1 MDGKEIE
8 MRKSKSKAAQMH
20 VPKKNRQLFEQI
32 VELIDAF
39 CDTHLNDSYKELCD
53 HMAGAICRTH
63 LPLSSSSPAAWAGG
77 IVHAVGWVNFL
88 YDPKQ
93 SIHMTPA
100 QLAEGFGISQGTMT
114 AKSKIIRDKLD
125 LMQLDPDWC
134 LPELLID
141 NPLVWMF
148 DVDGLIMDI
157 RMAPREAQE
166 EAYEMGLIP
175 FIPADKQEQETES
188 GPGIKII
195 EFPSS
200 KSKTSGL
207 KSPKKHKDNVPDSFE
222 ELEE

>member
-1 MDGKEIE
+1 
-8 MRKSKSKAAQMH
+8 MRKTKSKAAQMH

-39 CDTHLNDSYKELCD
+39 CDAHLKENYKELCE

-63 LPLSSSSPAAWAGG
+63 LPLSSSSPADWAGG
-77 IVHAVGWVNFL
+77 IVHAIGWVNFL
-88 YDPKQ
+88 FDPKQ
-93 SIHMTPA
+93 DPHMTSA
-100 QLAEGFGISQGTMT
+100 QLAEGFGVSKKTMA
-114 AKSKIIRDKLD
+114 AKSKFIRDKFD

-157 RMAPREAQE
+157 RTASRDAQQ

-175 FIPADKQEQETES
+175 FIPADKQESESES
-188 GPGIKII
+188 GQEINII
-195 EFPSS
+195 EFTSK
-200 KSKTSGL
+200 KSKVS
-207 KSPKKHKDNVPDSFE
+207 KPKNNVPNLFD

>member
-8 MRKSKSKAAQMH
+8 MRKTKSKAAQMH

-39 CDTHLNDSYKELCD
+39 CDAHLNENYKELCE
-53 HMAGAICRTH
+53 HMAGEICRKH
-63 LPLSSSSPAAWAGG
+63 LPLSSSGPAVWAGG

-88 YDPKQ
+88 HDPKQ
-93 SIHMTPA
+93 TPHMTSA
-100 QLAEGFGISQGTMT
+100 QLAEGFGVSKGTMA
-114 AKSKIIRDKLD
+114 AKSKIIRDKFD

-157 RMAPREAQE
+157 RTASRDVQQ

-175 FIPADKQEQETES
+175 FIPADKQEPESES
-188 GPGIKII
+188 GPEINII

-200 KSKTSGL
+200 KSRISK
-207 KSPKKHKDNVPDSFE
+207 PKNNVPNLFDG
-222 ELEE
+222 LEE

>member
-1 MDGKEIE
+1 

-20 VPKKNRQLFEQI
+20 VPKKNRQLFGQI

-39 CDTHLNDSYKELCD
+39 CDTHLNDSYKELCE

-63 LPLSSSSPAAWAGG
+63 LRLSSSSPAAWAGG

-88 YDPKQ
+88 HDPKQ
-93 SIHMTPA
+93 SPHVTST
-100 QLAEGFGISQGTMT
+100 QLAEGFDISQGTMM

-175 FIPADKQEQETES
+175 FIPADKQEQEIES

-195 EFPSS
+195 EFPSG
-200 KSKTSGL
+200 KSRTSGP
-207 KSPKKHKDNVPDSFE
+207 KSPQKQKDNAPDLFE

>member
-1 MDGKEIE
+1 

-32 VELIDAF
+32 VELIDTF
-39 CDTHLNDSYKELCD
+39 CDAHLNENYKELCE
-53 HMAGAICRTH
+53 HMAGEICRTH
-63 LPLSSSSPAAWAGG
+63 LPLSSSSPAVWAGG

-88 YDPKQ
+88 HDPKQ
-93 SIHMTPA
+93 SPHMTSA
-100 QLAEGFGISQGTMT
+100 QLAEGLGIPKETM
-114 AKSKIIRDKLD
+114 AEKSKIIRDKFD

-157 RMAPREAQE
+157 RTASRDVQQ

-175 FIPADKQEQETES
+175 FIPADKQEPESES
-188 GPGIKII
+188 GPEINII
-195 EFPSS
+195 EFSSS
-200 KSKTSGL
+200 KSEVS
-207 KSPKKHKDNVPDSFE
+207 KSKNNVPNLFD

>member
-39 CDTHLNDSYKELCD
+39 CDAHLNENYKELCE
-53 HMAGAICRTH
+53 HMAGVICRTH
-63 LPLSSSSPAAWAGG
+63 LPLSSSKPAVWAGG

-88 YDPKQ
+88 HDPKQ
-93 SIHMTPA
+93 SPHMTSA
-100 QLAEGFGISQGTMT
+100 QLAEGFGISKGTMA
-114 AKSKIIRDKLD
+114 AKSKIIRDKFD

-157 RMAPREAQE
+157 RTASRDVQQ

-175 FIPADKQEQETES
+175 FIPADKQELEPES
-188 GPGIKII
+188 GPEINII

-200 KSKTSGL
+200 KSKVSKP
-207 KSPKKHKDNVPDSFE
+207 KSPQKPKDNVPNLFDG
-222 ELEE
+222 LEE

>member
-8 MRKSKSKAAQMH
+8 MRKIKSKAAQMH

-39 CDTHLNDSYKELCD
+39 CDAHLNENYKEICE
-53 HMAGAICRTH
+53 HMAGEICRTH
-63 LPLSSSSPAAWAGG
+63 LPLSSSSPTDWAGG
-77 IVHAVGWVNFL
+77 IVQAIGWVNL
-88 YDPKQ
+88 LHDPKQ
-93 SIHMTPA
+93 NPHMTSA
-100 QLAEGFGISQGTMT
+100 HLAEGFGISKDTM
-114 AKSKIIRDKLD
+114 AEKSKIIREKFD

-157 RMAPREAQE
+157 RTASRDVQQ
-166 EAYEMGLIP
+166 EAYEIGLIP
-175 FIPADKQEQETES
+175 FTPANKQDSDLSPE
-188 GPGIKII
+188 INII

-200 KSKTSGL
+200 KSKASKL
-207 KSPKKHKDNVPDSFE
+207 NNNVPNLFD

>member
-39 CDTHLNDSYKELCD
+39 CDTHLNDNYKELCE
-53 HMAGAICRTH
+53 HMAGEICRTH
-63 LPLSSSSPAAWAGG
+63 LPLSSSSPAHWAGG
-77 IVHAVGWVNFL
+77 IVQTVGWVNFL
-88 YDPKQ
+88 HDPKQ
-93 SIHMTPA
+93 SPHMTSA
-100 QLAEGFGISQGTMT
+100 QLAEGFGISKETIT
-114 AKSKIIRDKLD
+114 AKSKIIRDKFD

-175 FIPADKQEQETES
+175 FIPADMQEQETES

-200 KSKTSGL
+200 KSKTSGP
-207 KSPKKHKDNVPDSFE
+207 KSPQKLKDNVPDLFE

>member
-1 MDGKEIE
+1 
-8 MRKSKSKAAQMH
+8 MRKSKSKAEQMH

-32 VELIDAF
+32 VELIDAL
-39 CDTHLNDSYKELCD
+39 CDAHLNENYRELCE
-53 HMAGAICRTH
+53 HMAGEICRTH

-77 IVHAVGWVNFL
+77 IVHAIGWVNFL
-88 YDPKQ
+88 HDPKQ
-93 SIHMTPA
+93 SPHMTSV
-100 QLAEGFGISQGTMT
+100 QLAEGFGVSKGTMT
-114 AKSKIIRDKLD
+114 AKSKIIRDKFE

-157 RMAPREAQE
+157 RTASRDVQQ

-175 FIPADKQEQETES
+175 FIPADMQKPESES
-188 GPGIKII
+188 GPDIKII

-200 KSKTSGL
+200 KSKAS
-207 KSPKKHKDNVPDSFE
+207 KPKDNVPNLFE

>member
-1 MDGKEIE
+1 MERKEIE

-39 CDTHLNDSYKELCD
+39 CDAHLNENYKELCE
-53 HMAGAICRTH
+53 HMAGELCRTH
-63 LPLSSSSPAAWAGG
+63 LPLSRSSPAVWAGG

-88 YDPKQ
+88 HDPKQ
-93 SIHMTPA
+93 SPHMTSA
-100 QLAEGFGISQGTMT
+100 QLAEGFGVSKGTMA
-114 AKSKIIRDKLD
+114 AKSKIIRDKFD

-157 RMAPREAQE
+157 RTASRDVQE

-175 FIPADKQEQETES
+175 FIPADKEQPES
-188 GPGIKII
+188 ESDPEIKII
-195 EFPSS
+195 EFPSRQSKAS
-200 KSKTSGL
+200 KSK
-207 KSPKKHKDNVPDSFE
+207 SPQKPKDNVPNLFDG
-222 ELEE
+222 LEE

>member
-1 MDGKEIE
+1 
-8 MRKSKSKAAQMH
+8 MRKSKDKAEQMH
-20 VPKKNRQLFEQI
+20 VPKKNRQFFEQI

-39 CDTHLNDSYKELCD
+39 CDTHLNDSYKELCE

-63 LPLSSSSPAAWAGG
+63 LPLSSSSPASWACG

-88 YDPKQ
+88 HDPNQ
-93 SIHMTPA
+93 NPHMTSA
-100 QLAEGFGISQGTMT
+100 QLAEGFGVSQGTMT
-114 AKSKIIRDKLD
+114 AKSKIIRDKFD
-125 LMQLDPDWC
+125 LIQLDPDWC

-157 RMAPREAQE
+157 RTASRDVQQ

-175 FIPADKQEQETES
+175 FIPADKQELESES

-195 EFPSS
+195 EFPSR
-200 KSKTSGL
+200 KSKTSGS
-207 KSPKKHKDNVPDSFE
+207 KSPQKLKDNIPDLFE

>member
-1 MDGKEIE
+1 
-8 MRKSKSKAAQMH
+8 MRKSRSKAAQMH

-39 CDTHLNDSYKELCD
+39 CDAHLNDSYKELCE
-53 HMAGAICRTH
+53 HMASAICRTH

-88 YDPKQ
+88 HDPKQ
-93 SIHMTPA
+93 SLHMTSA

-157 RMAPREAQE
+157 RMAPREVQE

-175 FIPADKQEQETES
+175 FIPADKQEPEPES

-195 EFPSS
+195 EFPSR
-200 KSKTSGL
+200 KSKTSGP
-207 KSPKKHKDNVPDSFE
+207 KSPQKLKDDVPNLFDGSE
-222 ELEE
+222 E

>member
-8 MRKSKSKAAQMH
+8 MRKSKSKAEQMH
-20 VPKKNRQLFEQI
+20 VPKKNRWLFEQI
-32 VELIDAF
+32 VVLIEAF
-39 CDTHLNDSYKELCD
+39 CDAHLNENYKELCE
-53 HMAGAICRTH
+53 HMAGEICRTH
-63 LPLSSSSPAAWAGG
+63 LPLSSSSPADWAGG

-88 YDPKQ
+88 HDPKQ
-93 SIHMTPA
+93 SPHMTSA
-100 QLAEGFGISQGTMT
+100 QLAEGLGVPKETM
-114 AKSKIIRDKLD
+114 AEKSKIIRDKFD

-157 RMAPREAQE
+157 RTASRDVQQ

-175 FIPADKQEQETES
+175 FIPADKQESEP
-188 GPGIKII
+188 GPEINII

-200 KSKTSGL
+200 KSRVS
-207 KSPKKHKDNVPDSFE
+207 KSKNNVPNLFDG
-222 ELEE
+222 LEE

>member
-8 MRKSKSKAAQMH
+8 MRKTKSKAAQMH

-32 VELIDAF
+32 VELIEAF
-39 CDTHLNDSYKELCD
+39 CDAHLNENYKELCE
-53 HMAGAICRTH
+53 HMAGEICRTH
-63 LPLSSSSPAAWAGG
+63 LPLSSSSPADWAGG

-88 YDPKQ
+88 HDPKQ
-93 SIHMTPA
+93 SPHMTSA
-100 QLAEGFGISQGTMT
+100 QLAEELGVSKETM
-114 AKSKIIRDKLD
+114 AEKSKIIRNKFD

-157 RMAPREAQE
+157 RTASRDVQQ

-175 FIPADKQEQETES
+175 FIPADKQEPESES
-188 GPGIKII
+188 GPEINII
-195 EFPSS
+195 EFTSS
-200 KSKTSGL
+200 KSKVS
-207 KSPKKHKDNVPDSFE
+207 KSKNNVPNLFD

>member
-1 MDGKEIE
+1 

-32 VELIDAF
+32 VELIDTF
-39 CDTHLNDSYKELCD
+39 CDTHLNENYKELCE
-53 HMAGAICRTH
+53 HMAGEICRTH
-63 LPLSSSSPAAWAGG
+63 LPLSSSSPADWAGG

-88 YDPKQ
+88 HDPKQ
-93 SIHMTPA
+93 SPHMTSA
-100 QLAEGFGISQGTMT
+100 QLAEGLGVPKETM
-114 AKSKIIRDKLD
+114 AEKSKIIRDKFD

-157 RMAPREAQE
+157 RTASRDVQQ

-175 FIPADKQEQETES
+175 FIPADKQEPESES
-188 GPGIKII
+188 GPEINII
-195 EFPSS
+195 EFTSS
-200 KSKTSGL
+200 KSKVS
-207 KSPKKHKDNVPDSFE
+207 KSKNNVPNLFD

>member
-32 VELIDAF
+32 VELIDTF
-39 CDTHLNDSYKELCD
+39 CDAHLNENYKELCE
-53 HMAGAICRTH
+53 HMAGEICRTH
-63 LPLSSSSPAAWAGG
+63 LPLNSSSSADWAGG

-88 YDPKQ
+88 HDPKQ
-93 SIHMTPA
+93 SPHMTSA
-100 QLAEGFGISQGTMT
+100 QLAEGFGVSKGTMA
-114 AKSKIIRDKLD
+114 AKSKIIRDKFD

-157 RMAPREAQE
+157 RTASRDVQQ
-166 EAYEMGLIP
+166 EAYEMELIP
-175 FIPADKQEQETES
+175 FIPADKQEPEPES
-188 GPGIKII
+188 GPEINII

-200 KSKTSGL
+200 KSRVS
-207 KSPKKHKDNVPDSFE
+207 KSKNNVPNLFDG
-222 ELEE
+222 LEE

>member
-8 MRKSKSKAAQMH
+8 MRKSKSKVAQMH

-32 VELIDAF
+32 AELIDTF
-39 CDTHLNDSYKELCD
+39 CDAHLNENYKELCE
-53 HMAGAICRTH
+53 HMAGEICRTH
-63 LPLSSSSPAAWAGG
+63 LPLNSSSPADWAGG

-88 YDPKQ
+88 HDPKQ
-93 SIHMTPA
+93 SPHMTSA
-100 QLAEGFGISQGTMT
+100 QLAEGLGIPKETM
-114 AKSKIIRDKLD
+114 AEKSKIIRDKFD

-157 RMAPREAQE
+157 RTASRDVQQ

-175 FIPADKQEQETES
+175 FIPADKQESES
-188 GPGIKII
+188 ESDPEINII
-195 EFPSS
+195 EFTSR
-200 KSKTSGL
+200 KSKVSKPTN
-207 KSPKKHKDNVPDSFE
+207 NVPNLFD

>member
-88 YDPKQ
+88 HDPKQ
-93 SIHMTPA
+93 SPHMTSA

-200 KSKTSGL
+200 KSKTSGS
-207 KSPKKHKDNVPDSFE
+207 KSPQKHKDNVPDSFE